1 MTQTNM
7 ADKNTRKPNRIPVR
21 FDDEAQAGRG
31 EEDSPELQKGGVS
44 PEEVG
49 RESSYEGETEMKRRV
64 GRGEEQDT
72 GAGRADA
79 DERDAAGGPDPSELP
94 RSRNEQDTT
103 PSHATDEEKSGGKKA
118 VADAAAGGDDGAKAQ
133 DEQPRA
139 ADVSSG
145 PVMAELVAT
154 RAELRRVEAELKRLS
169 EERQEWIDKLARR
182 QADFDNFRKRT
193 ERERGETY
201 NRALGEVVRRLLPVI
216 DNLQRALEAERTLEN
231 VESKEFRHF
240 LHGVE
245 LINRQLGGVLE
256 GLGVEVVPTV
266 GELFDPHVHEA
277 VATEETGEVEPDTIV
292 QEMQRGYRLGDKLLR
307 PAMVKV
313 ATRG

>member
-1 MTQTNM
+1 M
-7 ADKNTRKPNRIPVR
+7 AEKNTRKPNRIHVR

-31 EEDSPELQKGGVS
+31 EGDSPELQKGGVS
-44 PEEVG
+44 PEEAG
-49 RESSYEGETEMKRRV
+49 RESSYEDETEMKRRV

-72 GAGRADA
+72 EAGRADA
-79 DERDAAGGPDPSELP
+79 DDADAAGGPDPSELP

-103 PSHATDEEKSGGKKA
+103 PSHATDEEKSAGRKA
-118 VADAAAGGDDGAKAQ
+118 GANDGARGEDAGQAQ

-139 ADVSSG
+139 VDVSSG
-145 PVMAELVAT
+145 PIMAELVAT
-154 RAELRRVEAELKRLS
+154 RAELRRVEGELKKLN
-169 EERQEWIDKLARR
+169 EERQEWADKLARR

-193 ERERGETY
+193 ERERSETY

-256 GLGVEVVPTV
+256 SLGVEVVPTV

-277 VATEETGEVEPDTIV
+277 VATEETDEVEPDTIV

-313 ATRG
+313 ATRQ

>member
-7 ADKNTRKPNRIPVR
+7 PDKNTRKPNRIPVR

-31 EEDSPELQKGGVS
+31 EGDSPELQKGGIS
-44 PEEVG
+44 PEEAG
-49 RESSYEGETEMKRRV
+49 RESSYEDETEMKRRV

-72 GAGRADA
+72 EAGRADA

-103 PSHATDEEKSGGKKA
+103 PSHATDEDKSAERKA
-118 VADAAAGGDDGAKAQ
+118 GANDGARGEDGAKAQ

-154 RAELRRVEAELKRLS
+154 RAELRRVETELKKLN
-169 EERQEWIDKLARR
+169 EERQEWADKLARR

-193 ERERGETY
+193 ERERSETY

-256 GLGVEVVPTV
+256 SLGVEVVPTV

-277 VATEETGEVEPDTIV
+277 VATEETDEVEPDTIV

-313 ATRG
+313 ATRQ

>member
-31 EEDSPELQKGGVS
+31 EGDSPELQKGGVS

-49 RESSYEGETEMKRRV
+49 RESSYEDETEMKRRV

-72 GAGRADA
+72 EAGRADA
-79 DERDAAGGPDPSELP
+79 DDADAAGGPDPSELP

-103 PSHATDEEKSGGKKA
+103 PSHATDEEKSAGRKA
-118 VADAAAGGDDGAKAQ
+118 GASDGARGEDAGRAQ

-154 RAELRRVEAELKRLS
+154 RAELRRVETELKKLN
-169 EERQEWIDKLARR
+169 EERQEWADKLARR

-193 ERERGETY
+193 ERERSETY
-201 NRALGEVVRRLLPVI
+201 NRSLGEVVRRLLPVI

-256 GLGVEVVPTV
+256 SLGVEVVPTV

-277 VATEETGEVEPDTIV
+277 VATEETDEVEPDTIV

-313 ATRG
+313 ATRQ